1 VRGMDGSLHWEELDS
16 TLLRRCGVF
25 DLYRSRRRNQ
35 DREGDFYL
43 LRARDW
49 VNVVP
54 VLRGPDGSESFL
66 MVKQYRHGIDRV
78 TVEFPAGLIE
88 TGEEPLAGARRELLE
103 ETGCTAG
110 RILPMGTIKP
120 NPAFMDNTCYSFLAE
135 ELVRAEEP
143 SLDELEALQVVQVP
157 VGELE
162 ERVGEEPYLNSM
174 TAVALFWY
182 LRHRTR

>member
-1 VRGMDGSLHWEELDS
+1 MDGSLHWEELDS
-16 TLLRRCGVF
+16 VLLRRCGVF
-25 DLYRSRRRNQ
+25 DLYRSRRRNEE
-35 DREGDFYL
+35 REGDFYL

-54 VLRGPDGSESFL
+54 VLRGAGGAERFL
-66 MVKQYRHGIDRV
+66 MVKQYRQGIDRV
-78 TVEFPAGLIE
+78 TVEFPAGLVE
-88 TGEEPLAGARRELLE
+88 TGEEPLAGARRELRE
-103 ETGCTAG
+103 ETGFTAG
-110 RILPMGTIKP
+110 RIVPIGTTAP

-162 ERVGEEPYLNSM
+162 DRVGEEPYLNSM